1 MTFKHVLSTM
11 AVAACALAAPASY
24 FAAPEISIS
33 SVTPSSTFSTYNA
46 INLIN
51 DAGMIGNLHDGNF
64 THKWMTDSTVT
75 GTLVFDL
82 GKLYAVDSTSIWNY
96 GEGCCGNERSVRDF
110 GISYST
116 NGISYTNFG
125 NFVLQQSNANPFPG
139 ESFALGF
146 NARYIKF
153 SLNSNYGDEDYA
165 GLSEVKF
172 FGAPV
177 PEPETYAM
185 LLTGLCLM
193 GAAVSRK
200 KQAG

>member
-1 MTFKHVLSTM
+1 MTFKHTLSTM
-11 AVAACALAAPASY
+11 ALAACAVAASTSALAAS
-24 FAAPEISIS
+24 EIGIA

-51 DAGMIGNLHDGNF
+51 NAGMIGDLHDGAF
-64 THKWMTDSTVT
+64 THKWLTNATVT

-82 GKLYAVDSTSIWNY
+82 GTLYDVDSTTIWNY

-110 GISYST
+110 NISFST
-116 NGISYTNFG
+116 NGISYTNRGDFM
-125 NFVLQQSNANPFPG
+125 LHQSMSDPFPG

-146 NARYIKF
+146 TARYIKF
-153 SLNSNYGDEDYA
+153 SLNSNYGDETYT

-193 GAAVSRK
+193 GAAIRHR
-200 KQAG
+200 KQAS